1 LVLTLFVGVS
11 SSMSAARAQSPDER
25 IAHLQETYAR
35 LTHEH
40 ALAAQSSP
48 QHAEL
53 LAEARRNIANTLVA
67 LGAEVPA
74 THAVAKLPMD
84 DEVATDGPLLFAQS
98 QQPVENQHVEEHHER
113 DRHRVDQTLIGGPP
127 AAADQASPHYRL
139 PPPRDED
146 RSPPPPRARGG
157 GRRAFGQ
164 FFGPPRTDAP
174 PPPNVDRPSRTD
186 APLPHSDQSFH
197 IRAAA
202 HHLKMAGMDA
212 AAVRVLAQSSRDADP
227 GPQRGADGNRDTV
240 NADAQLPRA
249 VRIERQRREVQ
260 TRELEERMNRL
271 ESHLEESVGDLSD
284 RIQEMESIVERI
296 QRQAEQAAAIRDALP
311 PAEHVNEME
320 SQLEPQERN
329 VRETVRLLQELLQGR
344 SDATN
349 DEVDNVS
356 ADTPP
361 PESIPEHAQRL
372 IESLEAE
379 LDHLREV
386 NARQAEQRRQ
396 ILEQFRTRNRASGRS
411 GNSERQRRSRQRAR
425 ETEEAIPEAARKIR
439 QQAAELRRQL
449 EQQRRDAQRSNDAS
463 PDPTPA
469 DDN

>member
-1 LVLTLFVGVS
+1 
-11 SSMSAARAQSPDER
+11 
-25 IAHLQETYAR
+25 
-35 LTHEH
+35 
-40 ALAAQSSP
+40 
-48 QHAEL
+48 
-53 LAEARRNIANTLVA
+53 
-67 LGAEVPA
+67 
-74 THAVAKLPMD
+74 
-84 DEVATDGPLLFAQS
+84 
-98 QQPVENQHVEEHHER
+98 
-113 DRHRVDQTLIGGPP
+113 
-127 AAADQASPHYRL
+127 
-139 PPPRDED
+139 
-146 RSPPPPRARGG
+146 
-157 GRRAFGQ
+157 
-164 FFGPPRTDAP
+164 
-174 PPPNVDRPSRTD
+174 
-186 APLPHSDQSFH
+186 
-197 IRAAA
+197 
-202 HHLKMAGMDA
+202 
-212 AAVRVLAQSSRDADP
+212 
-227 GPQRGADGNRDTV
+227 
-240 NADAQLPRA
+240 